1 MKTIRGPFALPCL
14 LLAAC
19 QVTTF
24 EKAPIAALPGC
35 DPALVGTWSSIDP
48 DGTAE
53 DDGEVML
60 DIGADCALTYRE
72 READGGIRTVPATPL
87 RVGRHGSHAYGWVDG
102 TWGLRA
108 AEEEDHTLPAGDV
121 IVLRYRLDGD
131 TLSVWST
138 DDKAIAHA
146 IVDDDLN
153 GHTDAGG
160 GDIVNRLTGEQDPA
174 VLDRA
179 GFFDDEPGTF
189 RRAAGD

>member
-1 MKTIRGPFALPCL
+1 MKTIRGLFALPCL

-24 EKAPIAALPGC
+24 EKAPIAASSGC

-48 DGTAE
+48 GGDAE

-60 DIGADCALTYRE
+60 EIGADCALSYRE
-72 READGGIRTVPATPL
+72 RDADGRIREVPATPL
-87 RVGRHGSHAYGWVDG
+87 RVGRHGAHAYGWVDG
-102 TWGLRA
+102 AWGLRA
-108 AEEEDHTLPAGDV
+108 AEEEEHTVPAGDV
-121 IVLRYRLDGD
+121 IVLRYALDGD

-153 GHTDAGG
+153 GHTTAGG

-174 VLDRA
+174 VLDRP
-179 GFFDDEPGTF
+179 GFFDAEPGTF
-189 RRAAGD
+189 RRVAGN